1 MSAFTQIDLSTL
13 PSPSDIAVENISFE
27 DILAAML
34 ADLRQRD
41 PAFTATVESDPAY
54 KILEV
59 AAYREVLIRQRVNDG
74 CKAVMLAYS
83 QGADLEQLGAF
94 YGVARNVID
103 EGDPN
108 AFPPRSK
115 VMESDASYRRRVQLA
130 LEGFSTAGPEGA
142 YIFHALSVPHV
153 KDVAVLGPN
162 DSEAIEPGEVKVYVV
177 GIEPGAVL
185 PEVVAAVAA
194 RLNKDDVRPLT
205 DQVEVIG
212 AERVVYNISANVHTL
227 QGPDPSVVIENVRDA
242 VATLAESSRV
252 PGRDIPL
259 SAIYA
264 ALHQAGVSRVNLI
277 SPLADIVIEPHQVG
291 EIGATIINDGGIG
304 E

>member
-13 PSPSDIAVENISFE
+13 PYPGVIEALSFE
-27 DILAAML
+27 VILAEML

-59 AAYREVLIRQRVNDG
+59 AAYRELLIRQRVNDG

-94 YGVARNVID
+94 YGVARNVLE

-108 AFPPRSK
+108 AFPPRAT
-115 VMESDASYRRRVQLA
+115 VMEGDASYRRRVQLA
-130 LEGFSTAGPEGA
+130 LEGFSTAGPVGA
-142 YIFHALSVPHV
+142 YIFHALSVPQV

-177 GIEPGAVL
+177 GIEPGEVL
-185 PEVVAAVAA
+185 SEVVAAVAA
-194 RLNKDDVRPLT
+194 RLNEDDVRPLT

-212 AERVVYNISANVHTL
+212 ATRVFYNITASIYTL
-227 QGPDPSVVIENVRDA
+227 QGPDPSVVLENVRA
-242 VATLAESSRV
+242 AIATLAEASRV

-264 ALHQAGVSRVNLI
+264 ALHQPGVSRVDLV
-277 SPLADIVIEPHQVG
+277 SPSADVEIEPHQVG
-291 EIGATIINDGGIG
+291 EIDATTITDGGIG